1 MVDKN
6 EKIITGV
13 DHDGKEVKVLIK
25 NPTAEQYR
33 DSQIAYNKAFRTAL
47 DSGALLRQKINDYM
61 VEQGIWSDAKQKKY
75 ESLVRDIN
83 NKEELLTAGGVKLSD
98 AKQAALELR
107 GLRAEFRD
115 LIAERNNLDS
125 NSAEGQA
132 DNARFAELVRMC
144 MINPSTKQPYFPD
157 QKTYDAQA
165 DQPWVTEASSEL
177 ANMLYG
183 LDPDYENNLVENKFL
198 KEFKF
203 VNEDLRFINDGGHL
217 VDSESRLINED
228 GQYITYRTDEG
239 LKNQDEDDRYFVNRE
254 GEEVIS
260 RTNEDGEEEWVKKS
274 LAERKP
280 FLDDDGNPIVVE
292 VKEEPAETEEKPEE
306 TPEQNV
312 ESDKDK
318 PKTTKRKPRATKT
331 DTKTV

>member
-6 EKIITGV
+6 EKIITSE

-33 DSQIAYNKAFRTAL
+33 DSQISYNKAFRTAL
-47 DSGALLRQKINDYM
+47 DSGALLRQKISDYM

-75 ESLVRDIN
+75 DSLVKEIN
-83 NKEELLTAGGVKLSD
+83 FKEELLRAGGVKLSD
-98 AKQAALELR
+98 AKKAALELR

-115 LIAERNNLDS
+115 LISERNNLDS

-132 DNARFAELVRMC
+132 DNARFAELVRVC

-165 DQPWVTEASSEL
+165 DQPWVSEASSEL

-203 VNEDLRFINDGGHL
+203 VNDDLRFINDDGHL
-217 VDSESRLINED
+217 VDSEGRLINED
-228 GQYITYRTDEG
+228 GQYIAYRSDEG
-239 LKNQDEDDRYFVNRE
+239 LKNKDENEVYFVNRE
-254 GEEVIS
+254 GEEVVS
-260 RTNEDGEEEWVKKS
+260 RTNDDGEEEWVKKS

-292 VKEEPAETEEKPEE
+292 ATKEPEPEKTSAKNTAENTE
-306 TPEQNV
+306 TDTGR
-312 ESDKDK
+312 S
-318 PKTTKRKPRATKT
+318 KTSKRKTRATKT
-331 DTKTV
+331 DAKTV